1 LGLSRFSGLFG
12 FLSFPNHY
20 PSDRRE
26 LRWNLMLRIGSAAF
40 AKKLRQAREP
50 SAGRSLVS
58 FVSLV
63 YLVSFVSLVYLV
75 SFVSL
80 VYLVSFVC

>member
-1 LGLSRFSGLFG
+1 MGPGLAIQQSCLFG

-26 LRWNLMLRIGSAAF
+26 LHWNLMFRIGSAAF

-50 SAGRSLVS
+50 AAGISFLWFLWSTQNVVGSLIS
-58 FVSLV
+58 SRLKTEDTG
-63 YLVSFVSLVYLV
+63 
-75 SFVSL
+75 
-80 VYLVSFVC
+80 